1 MIKKILLDTNFIMI
15 PAQFKVDIYSE
26 IERIC
31 DFKYELYV
39 LDKTLSELENIIKTQ
54 KGRQKAAARLA
65 KAILEAK
72 KPKTLKTTSKD
83 YVDNIILGL
92 KGFIVATLDRELRS
106 RLKKNGVATI
116 VLRQKKYLMLD

>member
-1 MIKKILLDTNFIMI
+1 MVRKVLLDTNFLFI

-26 IERIC
+26 IDRIC
-31 DFKYELYV
+31 NFPYELYV
-39 LDKTLSELENIIKTQ
+39 LDKSLQELDNIIETS
-54 KGRQKAAARLA
+54 KGKEKASARLA

-92 KGFIVATLDRELRS
+92 NGYIVATQDKVLRS
-106 RLKKNGVATI
+106 KLKKNGVQTI